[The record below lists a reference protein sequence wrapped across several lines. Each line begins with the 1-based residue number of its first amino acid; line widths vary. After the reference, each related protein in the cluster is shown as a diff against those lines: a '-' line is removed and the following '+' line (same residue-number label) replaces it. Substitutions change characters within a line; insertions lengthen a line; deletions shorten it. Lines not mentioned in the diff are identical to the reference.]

1 MRIGIDARFY
11 GTLGKGL
18 GRYTEKL
25 IQELE
30 KIEGEDEFFIFLRRE
45 NYEEYV
51 PQSPRFTKVLAD
63 FPWYGWREQLLFP
76 RLLRRFKVDLMHFP
90 HFNVPLFYR
99 RPFVVTIHDLIL
111 LHYPT
116 VKASELPPFLYWVK
130 YLLYRIV
137 IGSAI
142 KRARIIF
149 TVSEFTRRDLITA
162 YPKAVGKIC
171 VAYEAAD
178 AVCPLVS
185 KEEEQAALQMLGLN
199 FRGEG
204 KSYVLYVGNAYPH
217 KNLELLLRVASCLPE
232 KLFVCV
238 GREDYFYRGLK
249 ERVKNEHLN
258 NVRFVGFVS
267 DRLLPTLYREA
278 ESYFFP
284 SLYEG
289 FGLPALEALTF
300 GTPVVSAR
308 AGALPE
314 VVGEAGIFFN
324 PKNLKETRDKL
335 EMIGRNEGLR
345 QRMIALGYKRVKQ
358 FSWASMAVAT
368 LRQYHRETR

>member
-1 MRIGIDARFY
+1 
-11 GTLGKGL
+11 
-18 GRYTEKL
+18 
-25 IQELE
+25 
-30 KIEGEDEFFIFLRRE
+30 
-45 NYEEYV
+45 
-51 PQSPRFTKVLAD
+51 
-63 FPWYGWREQLLFP
+63 
-76 RLLRRFKVDLMHFP
+76 
-90 HFNVPLFYR
+90 
-99 RPFVVTIHDLIL
+99 
-111 LHYPT
+111 
-116 VKASELPPFLYWVK
+116 
-130 YLLYRIV
+130 
-137 IGSAI
+137 
-142 KRARIIF
+142 
-149 TVSEFTRRDLITA
+149 
-162 YPKAVGKIC
+162 
-171 VAYEAAD
+171 
-178 AVCPLVS
+178 
-185 KEEEQAALQMLGLN
+185 
-199 FRGEG
+199 
-204 KSYVLYVGNAYPH
+204 
-217 KNLELLLRVASCLPE
+217 
-232 KLFVCV
+232 V